1 MYSLWSYVHYLLF
14 GGGPATC
21 GPTGPAG
28 PEGPKALDSKQVNNA
43 NTNINTNTN
52 AITFAIHE
60 ELKWLKRISKRV
72 HKEKF
77 IHVAQEIFTNLNRE
91 QEKKIQEKTLDVMQ
105 RIILFR
111 KILTPHFPDWKRT
124 LKQIVNK
131 DFLMKQVRGEIAKQV
146 SIDSLPVVPVSIDER
161 FVSVCVDISAR
172 NWNSYMISD
181 ILWMLFL
188 SLSKYLSELLKRLT
202 TKQENFILSEMILP
216 LGHEIVQELL
226 K

>member
-1 MYSLWSYVHYLLF
+1 MYSLWSYVHHLLF
-14 GGGPATC
+14 
-21 GPTGPAG
+21 GPAG
-28 PEGPKALDSKQVNNA
+28 PSGPKALDSKQVNANTNANINA
-43 NTNINTNTN
+43 NT
-52 AITFAIHE
+52 AAIHE

-124 LKQIVNK
+124 LKQIINK
-131 DFLMKQVRGEIAKQV
+131 YFLMKQVRGEIAKQA
-146 SIDSLPVVPVSIDER
+146 SIDSQPVVHVSIDER

>member
-1 MYSLWSYVHYLLF
+1 MYSLWSYVHHLLF
-14 GGGPATC
+14 G

-28 PEGPKALDSKQVNNA
+28 PTGPTGPTGPKALDSKQVNA
-43 NTNINTNTN
+43 NTS
-52 AITFAIHE
+52 AIHE

-131 DFLMKQVRGEIAKQV
+131 DFLMKQVRGEIAKQ
-146 SIDSLPVVPVSIDER
+146 DSRPVVHVSIDER